1 MHIFSFL
8 LLMVALPPWGQ
19 IRAQKSEQP
28 RFTIHSQNKDRV
40 LHGTIS
46 VPTSRDTLWSVLVD
60 YDRLSN
66 FMPHLEHSRRLNS
79 GNPILLEQVS
89 MQKFL
94 FFKKRTRIV
103 LQVTEH
109 PPDSISFSLQEG
121 DFKIY
126 RGAWVLQDEKPVL
139 LQLNLCVR
147 PDFYVPRFVL
157 NHIVK
162 NSGTQS
168 LISVRAEAI
177 RRQASNP

>member
-1 MHIFSFL
+1 MGVS
-8 LLMVALPPWGQ
+8 G
-19 IRAQKSEQP
+19 R
-28 RFTIHSQNKDRV
+28 
-40 LHGTIS
+40 
-46 VPTSRDTLWSVLVD
+46 
-60 YDRLSN
+60 
-66 FMPHLEHSRRLNS
+66 HLEHSRRLNS
-79 GNPILLEQVS
+79 GNPILLEQMS

-94 FFKKRTRIV
+94 FFQKRTRIV

-109 PPDSISFSLQEG
+109 SPDSISFSLHEG

-126 RGAWVLQDEKPVL
+126 RGSWVLQDEEPVL

-147 PDFYVPRFVL
+147 PDFYVPGFVL
-157 NHIVK
+157 NHIAK